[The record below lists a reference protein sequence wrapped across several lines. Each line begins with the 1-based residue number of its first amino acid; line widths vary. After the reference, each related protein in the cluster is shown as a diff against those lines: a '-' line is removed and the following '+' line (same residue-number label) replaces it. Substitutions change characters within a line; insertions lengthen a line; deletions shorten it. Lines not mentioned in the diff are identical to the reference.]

1 MGVYEKYVVPRIVDL
16 TLRAE
21 IVTEERKQCLAAVR
35 GSVLEV
41 GFGSGLNLP
50 HYPEGVERVVAVDP
64 SAEAAKMARQRI
76 AAAPFPVEHV
86 GLSGE
91 TIDAPDASFDAVVST
106 WTLCTIP
113 GVETAL
119 GQMRR
124 VLKPGGHLYFVEHG
138 LAADPKVQRWQHR
151 LNPIQVFL
159 CGGCNVNR
167 NIEALVTGAGFR
179 LEKLDKG
186 YARGPKFASFQYRGV
201 AAPG

>member
-1 MGVYEKYVVPRIVDL
+1 MGFYDKYVVPRIVDL
-16 TLRAE
+16 TLRAAF
-21 IVTEERKQCLAAVR
+21 VTEERKKCLADVR
-35 GSVLEV
+35 GSVLQV

-64 SAEAAKMARQRI
+64 SAEGAKMARERI
-76 AAAPFPVEHV
+76 AAAPFPVEFV

-91 TIDAPDASFDAVVST
+91 TIDASDASFDAVVST

-113 GVETAL
+113 GVEAAL
-119 GQMRR
+119 EQMRR
-124 VLKPGGHLYFVEHG
+124 VLKPGGRLYFVEHG
-138 LAADPKVQRWQHR
+138 LAADPRVQRWQHR

-179 LEKLDKG
+179 LEKVEKG
-186 YARGPKFASFQYRGV
+186 YAKGPKYTSFQYRGV
-201 AAPG
+201 AAR

>member
-21 IVTEERKQCLAAVR
+21 FVSEERKKCLADVR

-50 HYPEGVERVVAVDP
+50 HYPKGVERVVAVDP
-64 SAEAAKMARQRI
+64 SAEGAKLAGKRI
-76 AAAPFPVEHV
+76 AAAPFPVEYV

-113 GVETAL
+113 AVETAL
-119 GQMRR
+119 EQMRR

-151 LNPIQVFL
+151 LNPIQRFL

-179 LEKLDKG
+179 LETLEKG
-186 YARGPKFASFQYRGV
+186 YAKGPKFASFHYRGV
-201 AAPG
+201 AAPS